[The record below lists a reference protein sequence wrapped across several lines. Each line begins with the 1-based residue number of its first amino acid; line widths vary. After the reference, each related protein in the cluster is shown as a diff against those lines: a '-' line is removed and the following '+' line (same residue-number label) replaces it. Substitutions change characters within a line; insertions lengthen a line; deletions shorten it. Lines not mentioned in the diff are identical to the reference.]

1 MSMKSDTLSKAT
13 EPALEAL
20 RNHYQDQVTECEQ
33 AATSARS
40 QLDHIQALLFHISV
54 APVRSFNTSALKTA
68 QTKSSAASGPLAT
81 PMAEAIEPSAPT
93 KPAKTVKPAKTAKPA
108 NVKVAK
114 PVAKPAAKTAKPA
127 AKTAKPAAKAAKTA
141 AITKAPTGRGKRAGI
156 TAAEKVEAPKS
167 TSKKG
172 KAKDKGGR
180 NGKLKMKDSYLG
192 KTMLDAIGMVLK
204 ANTGKAVSADSV
216 VNSLYGALS
225 DDQFRVAKDRVTKSL
240 SKGKIDDMWDRVP
253 NQLGVYTISASS
265 LK

>member
-1 MSMKSDTLSKAT
+1 MSMKSETLSKAT

-20 RNHYQDQVTECEQ
+20 RNHYQDQVTEYEQ

-54 APVRSFNTSALKTA
+54 APVRSFNTSSLKPA
-68 QTKSSAASGPLAT
+68 QTKSSAPSSPVAT
-81 PMAEAIEPSAPT
+81 PAAEPREPAAPT
-93 KPAKTVKPAKTAKPA
+93 KTAKTVKPAKTTKPA
-108 NVKVAK
+108 NVKAAK
-114 PVAKPAAKTAKPA
+114 LVAKTAKPA
-127 AKTAKPAAKAAKTA
+127 AKPAKTA
-141 AITKAPTGRGKRAGI
+141 AITKAPAGRGKRAGI
-156 TAAEKVEAPKS
+156 AVAEKVEAPKA

-172 KAKDKGGR
+172 KTKDKGGR

-240 SKGKIDDMWDRVP
+240 SKGKIDEMWDRVP

>member
-54 APVRSFNTSALKTA
+54 APVRSFNTSALKTPPA
-68 QTKSSAASGPLAT
+68 TSNAASEPLAT

-108 NVKVAK
+108 NVKAAK
-114 PVAKPAAKTAKPA
+114 AAKPAAKPATKPA
-127 AKTAKPAAKAAKTA
+127 AKPAAKAAKTA

>member
-1 MSMKSDTLSKAT
+1 MSMKSETLSKAT

-20 RNHYQDQVTECEQ
+20 RNHYQDQVTEYEQ
-33 AATSARS
+33 AATTARS

-54 APVRSFNTSALKTA
+54 APVRSFNTSSLKPA
-68 QTKSSAASGPLAT
+68 QTKSSAASDPVVIPA
-81 PMAEAIEPSAPT
+81 AESREPAALT
-93 KPAKTVKPAKTAKPA
+93 KPAKTAKPA
-108 NVKVAK
+108 NAK
-114 PVAKPAAKTAKPA
+114 ASASKPAAKP
-127 AKTAKPAAKAAKTA
+127 AKTA
-141 AITKAPTGRGKRAGI
+141 AITKVPAGRGKRAGI
-156 TAAEKVEAPKS
+156 TVAEKVEAPKA

-240 SKGKIDDMWDRVP
+240 SKGKIDEMWDRVP

>member
-1 MSMKSDTLSKAT
+1 MN
-13 EPALEAL
+13 
-20 RNHYQDQVTECEQ
+20 R
-33 AATSARS
+33 
-40 QLDHIQALLFHISV
+40 QLPLLVPNLIQALLFHISV
-54 APVRSFNTSALKTA
+54 APVRSFNTSSLKPA
-68 QTKSSAASGPLAT
+68 QTKSSAASDPVVIPA
-81 PMAEAIEPSAPT
+81 AESREPAALT
-93 KPAKTVKPAKTAKPA
+93 KPAKTAKPA
-108 NVKVAK
+108 NAK
-114 PVAKPAAKTAKPA
+114 ASASKPAAKP
-127 AKTAKPAAKAAKTA
+127 AKTA
-141 AITKAPTGRGKRAGI
+141 AITKVPAGRGKRAGI
-156 TAAEKVEAPKS
+156 TVAEKVEAPKA

-240 SKGKIDDMWDRVP
+240 SKGKIDEMWDRVP

>member
-1 MSMKSDTLSKAT
+1 MSMKSETLSKAT

-20 RNHYQDQVTECEQ
+20 RNHYQDQVTEYEQ

-54 APVRSFNTSALKTA
+54 APVRSFNTSSLKLA
-68 QTKSSAASGPLAT
+68 QTKSSAPSGPVAT
-81 PMAEAIEPSAPT
+81 PAVESSEPAAPT

-108 NVKVAK
+108 NIKA
-114 PVAKPAAKTAKPA
+114 AKPAAKTA
-127 AKTAKPAAKAAKTA
+127 AKPAKTA
-141 AITKAPTGRGKRAGI
+141 AITKLPAGRGKRAGI
-156 TAAEKVEAPKS
+156 AVAEKVEAPKA

-172 KAKDKGGR
+172 KTKDKGGR

-240 SKGKIDDMWDRVP
+240 SKGKIDEMWDRVP